1 VRGELLPHS
10 RRASH
15 RTIGRSRP
23 GRCSTPSNSQAER
36 PARTARSRVRVDT
49 ARPLVIHPDA
59 HERRSTA
66 RERIASASRA
76 HRERIA
82 SASRAHRERIAS
94 ASQVGTFRLSRTGVM
109 NGLALSALC
118 SSEVSGTRQGRR
130 MSHHCAHRGVTQEWH
145 PTLPGEPV
153 VRCHPPR
160 CRSGC
165 QERLAMAPRGDRA
178 AVQQEAPRGRVSTD
192 MRAATRS
199 RACSVARR

>member
-59 HERRSTA
+59 HERQSTA
-66 RERIASASRA
+66 
-76 HRERIA
+76 
-82 SASRAHRERIAS
+82 RERIAS